1 MSHWTAAPLAETI
14 IRAAELPETQIVT
27 LYSMQSLPQTVRA
40 LRESGKIQNEREVTY
55 LYLMEQNYESLA
67 RLLS

>member
-1 MSHWTAAPLAETI
+1 
-14 IRAAELPETQIVT
+14 
-27 LYSMQSLPQTVRA
+27 MQSLPQTVLA

-55 LYLMEQNYESLA
+55 LYLMEQNSESVA

>member
-1 MSHWTAAPLAETI
+1 MDGGSAALAETI